1 MADKKITQLPSASI
15 ATGSNVLPIV
25 QGGDTDQITV
35 TNLGTGILNLGLAVT
50 ASTVTAGGFVQTN
63 NVQGTG
69 SLLLTPDSND
79 SRYLQIYNTS
89 PTDIHI
95 TASGGQIFLGDDVT
109 YVKVDNYGSVKRI
122 DIVAE
127 NDINVSGSM
136 SVTGSVNVT
145 GSITANEFIGPLTG
159 TASVA
164 ITSSM
169 ALGVTASATAGNAA
183 HNVLFQDTAGSSL
196 VNWDAGLRYNPSS
209 NILTTTASFAS
220 NAGLIDGKDS
230 SQFANKV
237 TGSWTLATGSNT
249 VSFTVTPGGTYSM
262 WVNGNIVN
270 GVVTWNAT
278 VTTSNANVAV
288 VGSQFGWYYLTGN
301 ALVLTSIPSQIVGEN
316 GIISTTLPETTTSNV
331 FTFGITNNSG
341 APQTVDWGYITL

>member
-15 ATGSNVLPIV
+15 ATANNVLPIV
-25 QGGDTDQITV
+25 QDGATEQITV
-35 TNLGTGILNLGLAVT
+35 TNLANGILNLGLAVT
-50 ASTVTAGGFVQTN
+50 ASTVTANSNGLGTN
-63 NVQGTG
+63 FKV
-69 SLLLTPDSND
+69 
-79 SRYLQIYNTS
+79 
-89 PTDIHI
+89 
-95 TASGGQIFLGDDVT
+95 GDDVWIGDVNLSNT
-109 YVKVDNYGSVKRI
+109 MQIRGQQTATTAFVKFG
-122 DIVAE
+122 
-127 NDINVSGSM
+127 SGSN
-136 SVTGSVNVT
+136 SPIVGGVAGSDLFQITGSVNVT
-145 GSITANEFIGPLTG
+145 GSITANGFTGPLTG

-220 NAGLIDGKDS
+220 NTGLLDGKDS

-262 WVNGNIVN
+262 WVNGNIAN
-270 GVVTWNAT
+270 GIVTWNAT

-288 VGSQFGWYYLTGN
+288 VGSQFGWYYLAGN
-301 ALVLTSIPSQIVGEN
+301 ALILTSIPSQIVGEN
-316 GIISTTLPETTTSNV
+316 GVISTTLPETTTSNV

>member
-35 TNLGTGILNLGLAVT
+35 TNLGQGILNLGL
-50 ASTVTAGGFVQTN
+50 SI
-63 NVQGTG
+63 TG
-69 SLLLTPDSND
+69 STISA
-79 SRYLQIYNTS
+79 
-89 PTDIHI
+89 TDNGNG
-95 TASGGQIFLGDDVT
+95 TNFKVGDDVWIGDVNISNT
-109 YVKVDNYGSVKRI
+109 MQIRGQQTATTAFVKFG
-122 DIVAE
+122 
-127 NDINVSGSM
+127 SGSN
-136 SVTGSVNVT
+136 SPIVGGVAGSDLLQITGSVNVT
-145 GSITANEFIGPLTG
+145 GSITATGFTGPLTG

-183 HNVLFQDTAGSSL
+183 HNVLFQDTSGTSL

-220 NAGLIDGKDS
+220 NTGLLDGKDS

-262 WVNGNIVN
+262 WVNGNIAN
-270 GVVTWNAT
+270 GIVTWNAT

-288 VGSQFGWYYLTGN
+288 VGSQYGWYYLVGN